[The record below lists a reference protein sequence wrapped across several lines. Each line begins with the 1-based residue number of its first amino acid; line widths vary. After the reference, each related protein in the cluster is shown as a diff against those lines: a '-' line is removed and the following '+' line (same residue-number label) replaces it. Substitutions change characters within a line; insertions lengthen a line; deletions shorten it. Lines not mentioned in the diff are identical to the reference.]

1 MEVGLLWYD
10 GDPKRP
16 LEDKIGRAAERYR
29 QKYGRWPNT
38 CYVHPQ
44 VVDGQASGGLCLAC
58 QAKSAPA
65 TIRVL
70 PAANILVHHFWV
82 GEAKDGGRDGGR
94 RKGGR
99 SAGS

>member
-1 MEVGLLWYD
+1 MEIGLLWYD

-16 LEDKIGRAAERYR
+16 LEDKVGQAAERYR

-44 VVDGQASGGLCLAC
+44 VVGDQGADGLRLAC
-58 QAKSAPA
+58 QARSAKA

-70 PAANILVHHFWV
+70 PAPNILVHHYWV
-82 GEAKDGGRDGGR
+82 GETNGDAGQKDH
-94 RKGGR
+94 
-99 SAGS
+99 

>member
-16 LEDKIGRAAERYR
+16 LEEKVGQAAERYR

-38 CYVHPQ
+38 CYVHPE
-44 VVDGQASGGLCLAC
+44 VVGKQGGSGLRLAC
-58 QAKSAPA
+58 QPKSAKA

-82 GEAKDGGRDGGR
+82 GEAAKDGNGDNGR
-94 RKGGR
+94 REAAR
-99 SAGS
+99 

>member
-1 MEVGLLWYD
+1 MDIGLLWYD

-16 LEDKIGRAAERYR
+16 LEDKVGQAAERYR

-44 VVDGQASGGLCLAC
+44 VVGAQGTGGLRLDC
-58 QAKSAPA
+58 QVKSAKS
-65 TIRVL
+65 TIRIL

-82 GEAKDGGRDGGR
+82 GETNGDAGDDGLQASR
-94 RKGGR
+94 
-99 SAGS
+99 

>member
-16 LEDKIGRAAERYR
+16 LEDKVGQAAERYR

-38 CYVHPQ
+38 CYVHPG
-44 VVDGQASGGLCLAC
+44 VVGKQDGSGLCLAC
-58 QAKSAPA
+58 RAQSAKA

-70 PAANILVHHFWV
+70 PAPNILLHHFWV
-82 GEAKDGGRDGGR
+82 GEAKDGSGDNGQRRAGR
-94 RKGGR
+94 
-99 SAGS
+99 

>member
-1 MEVGLLWYD
+1 METGLLWYD

-16 LEDKIGRAAERYR
+16 LEDKVGRAVERYR

-44 VVDGQASGGLCLAC
+44 IVGDQTANGLRLAC
-58 QAKSAPA
+58 QAQGPKT

-70 PAANILVHHFWV
+70 SAPNILVHHFWV
-82 GEAKDGGRDGGR
+82 GETNDREGDNGR
-94 RKGGR
+94 RVTR
-99 SAGS
+99 

>member
-1 MEVGLLWYD
+1 MGMETGLLWYD

-16 LEDKIGRAAERYR
+16 LEDKVGQAAERYR

-44 VVDGQASGGLCLAC
+44 VVGDQASEGLRLAC
-58 QAKSAPA
+58 QAQSAKA
-65 TIRVL
+65 AIRVL

-82 GEAKDGGRDGGR
+82 GEANDRPGDNGRKLAR
-94 RKGGR
+94 
-99 SAGS
+99 